1 MEKDNDAAFMFMKKS
16 EITDKDV
23 TLAMKEIRLVVVL
36 YSDNGWELVN
46 RAMDKLVAQWP
57 DYQMRQGRLRNP
69 QC

>member
-1 MEKDNDAAFMFMKKS
+1 MKKS

-23 TLAMKEIRLVVVL
+23 TLAMKEMRLVVVL

-46 RAMDKLVAQWP
+46 RTKDKLVAQWP
-57 DYQMRQGRLRNP
+57 DYRMRQGRLRNP

>member
-57 DYQMRQGRLRNP
+57 DYQTRQGRLRNP